1 MERKPTRTD
10 TRKLALDAKNDLSPI
25 ASSAA
30 VSSTPRLTEKDI
42 VGIKYFDQ
50 LLPLFQRLHDEG
62 CARDVAGN
70 RVLHYDQYCLMVL
83 VF

>member
-10 TRKLALDAKNDLSPI
+10 SRNLARDAKNDVIPI

>member
-10 TRKLALDAKNDLSPI
+10 SRNLARDAKNDVIPI
-25 ASSAA
+25 ASSSA
-30 VSSTPRLTEKDI
+30 VPRSPRLTEKDI

-50 LLPLFQRLHDEG
+50 LLPRFQRLHDEG

>member
-1 MERKPTRTD
+1 MESKPTRTD
-10 TRKLALDAKNDLSPI
+10 SRKLALDAQNDLSPI

-50 LLPLFQRLHDEG
+50 LLSLFQRLRDEG